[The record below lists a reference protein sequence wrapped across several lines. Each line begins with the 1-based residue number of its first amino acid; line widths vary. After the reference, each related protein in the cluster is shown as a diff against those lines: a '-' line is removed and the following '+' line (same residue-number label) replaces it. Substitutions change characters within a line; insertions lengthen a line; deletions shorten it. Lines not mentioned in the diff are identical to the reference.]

1 MDYNAILNDA
11 LGDVDKLTD
20 KLNKYET
27 AAADMLNNLDK
38 HVPKAEQPQFAEAL
52 KDQIKEMNS
61 GTGKAREAV
70 ENLRTRFSQ

>member
-1 MDYNAILNDA
+1 MDYNSILKEA
-11 LGDVDKLTD
+11 LNDVDKLTG

-38 HVPKAEQPQFAEAL
+38 HVPKTEQAQFAEAL
-52 KDQIKEMNS
+52 KEQIKEMNS
-61 GTGKAREAV
+61 GASKAREAV